1 MSFGAMTDPT
11 ASGGGS
17 PEKDRSTIQQAIDK
31 FFELTEVQAKVDQAI
46 AFLPPGLDKDRLTA
60 EKNKNRG
67 FFQSVIIPAWNR
79 LRDLIGYDPA
89 SANTLKGYEDDT
101 MGVAPVAIWA
111 ASALATSVAVALL
124 GYIGN
129 SIYVENKIL
138 NDPALTSAQKL
149 KALESR
155 GLANVFSNLT
165 STLTMLGVV
174 GGGVFLAYLYLKG
187 QKLGQR

>member
-1 MSFGAMTDPT
+1 MSFGVMIDPS

-17 PEKDRSTIQQAIDK
+17 PEKDKSTIQQAIEK
-31 FFELTEVQAKVDQAI
+31 FYELIDVQAKVDEAI
-46 AFLPPGLDKDRLTA
+46 ASLPSGSDKDRLIA

-67 FFQSVIIPAWNR
+67 FFQNVVIPTWNR
-79 LRDLIGYDPA
+79 LRDLIGYKPA

-101 MGVAPVAIWA
+101 MGVPPVAIWA
-111 ASALATSVAVALL
+111 ASALASSVAVALL

-138 NDPALTSAQKL
+138 NDPALTGAQKL

-155 GLANVFSNLT
+155 GLANIFSNLT